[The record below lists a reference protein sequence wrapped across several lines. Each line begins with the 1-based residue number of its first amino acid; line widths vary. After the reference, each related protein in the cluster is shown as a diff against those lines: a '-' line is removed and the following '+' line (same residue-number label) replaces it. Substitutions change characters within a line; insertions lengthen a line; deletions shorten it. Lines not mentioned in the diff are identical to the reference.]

1 MQGYNETK
9 DAVKEYYSKHLKTS
23 DDLLT
28 NACCTGAA
36 PPDHIKAA
44 LKKIHPDVIS
54 KYYGCGLCLPEHIE
68 GLSILDL
75 GCGAGRDVY
84 IASQLVG
91 AQGRVVGVDMTPE
104 QLDVANAHK
113 LYHEEKFGFANV
125 EFKLGFIE
133 RLGELGLPDA
143 SFDVIVSNCVINLSP
158 DKEAVLSEAYR
169 LLKPGGELY
178 FSDVYSDRRVPKA
191 LQEDSVLWGE
201 CISGALYWND
211 FHNLAKKCGFLD
223 PRLTKDSVITV
234 NNKKLEGKLGCIKF
248 YSATYRLFKLDGL
261 ESHCEDYGQAV
272 IYKGTIPRCQDV
284 FVLDSHH
291 SIEKGKVFPVCGN
304 MWWMLHDT
312 RFKQHFDFLGSFDT
326 HSGIY
331 GGCGTLI
338 PYACAQSGGTA
349 GCRQLP
355 SHLQISGS
363 MHNAVAAALC
373 IEAGARAGAMRV
385 RDPRFDDVSGK
396 LDMDGFGKS
405 YSFLEEYREQELENL
420 KGEQQK
426 LDRLQKKG
434 PKRADVVAAIAERKD
449 EVKQEIRKRIQQ
461 DKSRRHMGVLLETER
476 ELKGQE
482 REKVR
487 TTGKTPFYHKKGLV
501 RKIVLEK
508 KKEAQGGGR
517 NKDAER
523 REKKVAGREKKR
535 LPARRR

>member
-1 MQGYNETK
+1 MDAAPLKMQGYNETK

-28 NACCTGAA
+28 NVCCTGAA

-44 LKKIHPDVIS
+44 LKKIHPEVIS

-133 RLGELGLPDA
+133 RVPRRDLHEGP
-143 SFDVIVSNCVINLSP
+143 VINLSP

-234 NNKKLEGKLGCIKF
+234 DNKKLEGK
-248 YSATYRLFKLDGL
+248 L

-272 IYKGTIPRCQDV
+272 IYKGTIPLCQDV

-304 MWWMLHDT
+304 TWRMLHDT

-326 HSGIY
+326 HFGIY

-349 GCRQLP
+349 GC
-355 SHLQISGS
+355 SS
-363 MHNAVAAALC
+363 C
-373 IEAGARAGAMRV
+373 
-385 RDPRFDDVSGK
+385 
-396 LDMDGFGKS
+396 
-405 YSFLEEYREQELENL
+405 
-420 KGEQQK
+420 
-426 LDRLQKKG
+426 
-434 PKRADVVAAIAERKD
+434 
-449 EVKQEIRKRIQQ
+449 
-461 DKSRRHMGVLLETER
+461 
-476 ELKGQE
+476 
-482 REKVR
+482 
-487 TTGKTPFYHKKGLV
+487 
-501 RKIVLEK
+501 
-508 KKEAQGGGR
+508 
-517 NKDAER
+517 
-523 REKKVAGREKKR
+523 
-535 LPARRR
+535 